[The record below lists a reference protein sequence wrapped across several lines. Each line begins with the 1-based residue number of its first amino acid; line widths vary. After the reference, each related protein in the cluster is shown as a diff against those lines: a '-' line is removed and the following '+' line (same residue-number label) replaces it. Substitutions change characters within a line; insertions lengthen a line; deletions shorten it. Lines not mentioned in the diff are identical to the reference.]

1 MPTPG
6 ERRALTFLAAIA
18 ALGVAVRGW
27 REFHAPP
34 GAPIGTGRSALAHQ
48 IGAVDSAIAAGGARR
63 RPRGPEPPDPQA
75 REVQPKRAARRP
87 SGAPADPGEPR
98 RPRSRGDA
106 AESPSRSAARRPGS
120 WGTRPPV
127 DLDTAAPDEIAAI
140 PAIGPALA
148 RRIVADRI
156 EYGPFGSIDGVERV
170 RGISR
175 SLARRFQP
183 YVTFSLAPR
192 SERAGAKA
200 PTTSGAQVNRATPR
214 RRPSGGDARP

>member
-1 MPTPG
+1 M
-6 ERRALTFLAAIA
+6 FLAAIA

-27 REFHAPP
+27 RELHVPP
-34 GAPIGTGRSALAHQ
+34 GAPGGADRSALAHQ

-63 RPRGPEPPDPQA
+63 RPRGPEPPGPQP
-75 REVQPKRAARRP
+75 REVQPKRAARR
-87 SGAPADPGEPR
+87 SAGASAEPGEPR
-98 RPRSRGDA
+98 RSRARTDA
-106 AESPSRSAARRPGS
+106 AESPSRAAARRPGS
-120 WGTRPPV
+120 WGARPPV

-156 EYGPFGSIDGVERV
+156 EYGPFGSIDGLERV

-192 SERAGAKA
+192 PERAGAKA
-200 PTTSGAQVNRATPR
+200 ATTSGTPVNRATPK
-214 RRPSGGDARP
+214 RRPSGSDGRP